1 MRRIANF
8 LVAVAV
14 VALAAGCGGGS
25 DSPSGIT
32 KSIYSQFQKGNYEKG
47 VEVFVAHLD
56 SDNEG
61 TAEEK
66 QQFIKGFTEKA
77 KASMDE
83 QGGIKSFEI
92 VKETISEDG
101 VQATVETK
109 ITYGNG
115 STKDE
120 SLKFVKKDGAWKIS
134 LGK

>member
-1 MRRIANF
+1 MFKVKSI
-8 LVAVAV
+8 LAVA
-14 VALAAGCGGGS
+14 AIALLAASCGGGS
-25 DSPSGIT
+25 NSPSGIT

-56 SDNEG
+56 SDEEG

-101 VQATVETK
+101 VKATVETK
-109 ITYGNG
+109 VTYGDG

-120 SLKFVKKDGAWKIS
+120 SLGFVKKDGAWKIS